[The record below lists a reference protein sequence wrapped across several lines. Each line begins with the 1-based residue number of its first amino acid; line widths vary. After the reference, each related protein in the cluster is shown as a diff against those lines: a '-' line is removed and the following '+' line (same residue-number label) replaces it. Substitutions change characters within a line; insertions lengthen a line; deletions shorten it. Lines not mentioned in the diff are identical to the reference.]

1 MFSLP
6 EPDPGPGPEIEPVE
20 PQSPWSAADIIA
32 FVVFFIGVWLILPYS
47 FIHLWQVFKPT
58 MKVTDLTAV
67 DQVLLQG
74 VMNVVLVGFIA
85 LLIKRV
91 HGKSFFET
99 IHWNRNYDFR
109 NTSLVGVGAM
119 LAISVLVVS
128 SFFPPSSPP
137 PLEQLLSSTS
147 AMYVFAVFG
156 ICVAP
161 LFEEVIFRGFLFK
174 VLSDMGGPVVAMA
187 TTASLFAFLHVFQL
201 WGSWAG
207 IALIFVV
214 GCILAFIRYRSN
226 SLIPSFIV
234 HTSYNAMLFSVFAL
248 GSFVEKSPK

>member
-91 HGKSFFET
+91 HGKSFFA
-99 IHWNRNYDFR
+99 DFCSR
-109 NTSLVGVGAM
+109 YSRTWADLWWPWPQQLRS
-119 LAISVLVVS
+119 
-128 SFFPPSSPP
+128 
-137 PLEQLLSSTS
+137 LLSF
-147 AMYVFAVFG
+147 MFFNCG
-156 ICVAP
+156 VA
-161 LFEEVIFRGFLFK
+161 
-174 VLSDMGGPVVAMA
+174 GPE
-187 TTASLFAFLHVFQL
+187 SL
-201 WGSWAG
+201 
-207 IALIFVV
+207 
-214 GCILAFIRYRSN
+214 
-226 SLIPSFIV
+226 
-234 HTSYNAMLFSVFAL
+234 
-248 GSFVEKSPK
+248 